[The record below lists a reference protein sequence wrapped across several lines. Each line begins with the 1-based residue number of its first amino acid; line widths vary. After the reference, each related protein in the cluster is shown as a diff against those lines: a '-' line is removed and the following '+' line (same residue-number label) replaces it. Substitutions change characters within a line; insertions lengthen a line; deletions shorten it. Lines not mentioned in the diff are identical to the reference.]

1 MGWGPEHVHSGRS
14 LSSKRRLSA
23 FFVVCHKLLLS
34 SGTRQ
39 GELVRNLLI
48 WYSLPGNTVRACRG
62 DGFIFFISSKSGS
75 GTGFL
80 SSCLAV
86 VTLALALSTANSSA
100 LGDDQYFVTIGTA
113 GVTGVYYPSGGA
125 TCRIVN
131 LDRHDHGVRCSAET
145 TLGSISNIDQLRE
158 GNLDFGYV
166 QSDWAHHAYHGSSIF
181 ASSVPFDD
189 LRTVF
194 SLHPEVATV
203 VVKRSSGYEKFD
215 DLKGARINVG
225 SSGSGSAA
233 SWSAI
238 IRRIGWTDEDQGN
251 LSNLKT
257 SQLADALCSDTIDA
271 YFVLIGHPAALIEET
286 QQQCGVRLL
295 GIESSAVDAILQ
307 QSPYY
312 RRADIPAD
320 TYGNDTAIE
329 SFGVV
334 ATFMTS
340 AKMPDEIVGTL
351 VKAVYENFEGFKELH
366 PALGAL
372 SSGDMTDFGAAA
384 PLHPGALRFFQE
396 QGLLP

>member
-1 MGWGPEHVHSGRS
+1 M
-14 LSSKRRLSA
+14 
-23 FFVVCHKLLLS
+23 
-34 SGTRQ
+34 T
-39 GELVRNLLI
+39 
-48 WYSLPGNTVRACRG
+48 
-62 DGFIFFISSKSGS
+62 
-75 GTGFL
+75 
-80 SSCLAV
+80 
-86 VTLALALSTANSSA
+86 TANSSA
-100 LGDDQYFVTIGTA
+100 SGAEQSFVTIGTA

-131 LDRHDHGVRCSAET
+131 LSRHDHGVRCSAET

-166 QSDWAHHAYHGSSIF
+166 QSDWAHHAYHGTSVF
-181 ASSVPFDD
+181 ASSKPFED

-194 SLHPEVATV
+194 SLHPEVATI
-203 VVKRSSGYEKFD
+203 VVKRNSDYRQFD
-215 DLKGARINVG
+215 DLKGARINIG

-238 IRRIGWTDEDQGN
+238 VRRIGWAEEDQGN
-251 LSNLKT
+251 LSNLRT
-257 SQLADALCSDTIDA
+257 SQLADALCTGSIDA

-286 QQQCGVRLL
+286 QQLCGVRLL
-295 GIESSAVDAILQ
+295 GIESSAVEALLQ

-312 RRADIPAD
+312 KRAVIPAE
-320 TYGNDTAIE
+320 TYGNEKAID

-340 AKMPDEIVGTL
+340 AKMPEKIVRTL
-351 VKAVYENFEGFKELH
+351 VKAVYENFDGFKELH

-372 SSGDMTDFGAAA
+372 SANDMTDFGEAA

-396 QGLLP
+396 QGLLPSEPTSAD